1 MPGRTVVGEAHEPWC
16 EFPWHECTCDK
27 DKYVPP
33 KELMREI
40 DQTLDKLKELMQ
52 KIKDHRDGKQPT

>member
-1 MPGRTVVGEAHEPWC
+1 MPGRAVGGKAHEPWC
-16 EFPWHECTCDK
+16 EFPWHECTCT
-27 DKYVPP
+27 KYEPP

-52 KIKDHRDGKQPT
+52 RMKDHRDGKHPA